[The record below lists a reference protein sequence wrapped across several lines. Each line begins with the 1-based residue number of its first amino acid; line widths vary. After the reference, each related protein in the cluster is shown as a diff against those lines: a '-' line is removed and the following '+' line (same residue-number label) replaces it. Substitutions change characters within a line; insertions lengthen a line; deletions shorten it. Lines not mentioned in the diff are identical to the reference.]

1 MTSILFFCAHGRPCP
16 NFIGFAAVSAAL
28 GAAFLVLPR
37 SRRLW
42 RGFFGTAAVS
52 ATLGAVFLVLPRSRR
67 LWRGFFGTAAVS
79 ATLGAVFLVLPRS
92 RRLWRGFFGTAAVSA
107 ALGAVFLVLP
117 RSRGSFGAAF
127 LVLAQSRRLWR
138 SFFDVSAA
146 SLTYCF
152 HWFSREKYCRKIQP
166 HLQKF
171 CVQDGLCRGG
181 AVLYELR
188 LPYKKKQA
196 VQPPVRFFSQTAP
209 AAVYRLPD
217 SLAPQKR
224 QQAECSARLFA
235 FSCRAAKAAAD

>member
-37 SRRLW
+37 SRRVWGEVFWLCPGLG
-42 RGFFGTAAVS
+42 GFWG
-52 ATLGAVFLVLPRSRR
+52 
-67 LWRGFFGTAAVS
+67 WFFC
-79 ATLGAVFLVLPRS
+79 F
-92 RRLWRGFFGTAAVSA
+92 AAVSA

-117 RSRGSFGAAF
+117 
-127 LVLAQSRRLWR
+127 QSRRLWR
-138 SFFDVSAA
+138 SFFGIAAVSAA
-146 SLTYCF
+146 LAEFFWYCRGLGGFGGAFLVLPQLHWLTASIG
-152 HWFSREKYCRKIQP
+152 SREKNIAAKIQP

-171 CVQDGLCRGG
+171 CVQDDLCRGV
-181 AVLYELR
+181 AVLNKLR
-188 LPYKKKQA
+188 LPYMKKQA

-209 AAVYRLPD
+209 ATVCRPPD

-224 QQAECSARLFA
+224 QQNVQPRLFA